1 MVDPKPVV
9 ARLRMLAFAVP
20 GTFRAATDARQ
31 RLAEHDGFVSPS
43 LRDDLLL
50 LVTELITNAVKHGEG
65 AKGAPVVVTVAQTGT
80 KVRVTVTDHGGS
92 SHGKDGT
99 PAGRKP
105 AGATG

>member
-1 MVDPKPVV
+1 
-9 ARLRMLAFAVP
+9 MLAFAVP